1 MNKLLNGKKKGNL
14 SRRIIETNGIVQGVG
29 FRPFVFQIA
38 RRYGLYGWV
47 LNTSGGV
54 LIEVEGEEES
64 LHAFLDDLTMQL
76 PPLAKID
83 TISVIEAEAAGYKDF
98 TIRQSQV
105 QPEGY
110 VSISP
115 DVGTCADCRRE
126 LMDPDDHRYGY
137 PFINC
142 TNCGPRFSIIT
153 DIPYDRQ
160 YTSMQ
165 RFQMCKICAE
175 EYADPQNRRFHAQ
188 PNACAKCGPALSFI
202 GGMPLKAANG
212 DAIKL
217 TVKALQE
224 GKIVAIKGL
233 GGFHLACDAAD
244 DTVVNELR
252 RRKHRY
258 GKAMAVMMKDHTQ
271 AASYCSLSTA
281 EENILQSPRRPI
293 VILKQRPGAKI
304 ARSVTLGLPTL
315 GVMLPYTPLHF
326 LLLESFKKPLVMTSG
341 NISEEPLVSSN
352 EEAYERL
359 SGIADCFLVHN
370 RDIVNKI
377 DDSVTRIINDR
388 EAVIRRA
395 RGYAPEPVMLP
406 EKLPEILGCGPEQKN
421 TFCLTRDEHA
431 FVSQHIGDLDNLPT
445 LEYYE
450 RMIDFYKHI
459 FRITPRIVAHDLHP
473 AYLSTQ
479 YARSLANVQ
488 LFGVQHH
495 HAHIVSCMLEN
506 SITGQVIGIACDGTG
521 FGTDGNLWGG
531 EFMLADYRSFTRLG
545 HFKYVRMPGGEK
557 AIKEPYRMAFG
568 YLYSLFGKDTCSFQK
583 YLDSINDEE
592 LLLMEQQMDRH
603 LNAPLTSSCARL
615 FDAVSALIN
624 LARIVRYEGEAAVR
638 LESIIDEYVTDYY
651 DFNLQELILDPSPI
665 LNGVYNDFSNNVIPS
680 TIAAKFHNSL
690 IIALTEVCREI
701 SSHTGIRKVCLSGG
715 VFQNAYLLQGLVKH
729 LTKARL
735 NVFWQQKIPANDG
748 GISLGQVMIAH
759 YNINRQ

>member
-1 MNKLLNGKKKGNL
+1 MDRLSNANNKDNL
-14 SRRIIETNGIVQGVG
+14 TRRIIETKGIVQGVG

-38 RRYGLYGWV
+38 KRYGLHGWV

-54 LIEVEGEEES
+54 LIEVEGAEES

-83 TISVIEAEAAGYKDF
+83 TISVIEAEAAGYQNFK
-98 TIRQSQV
+98 IRQSHA
-105 QPEGY
+105 QPGEY

-115 DVGTCADCRRE
+115 DVGTCADCQRE
-126 LMDPDDHRYGY
+126 LMDSTDHRYGY

-160 YTSMQ
+160 FTSMKH
-165 RFQMCKICAE
+165 FQMCDTCSQ
-175 EYADPQNRRFHAQ
+175 EYTDPDDRRFHAQ
-188 PNACAKCGPALSFI
+188 PNACAQCGPQLTFM
-202 GGMPLKAANG
+202 GGTPLQVING

-217 TVKALQE
+217 TAQALQE

-233 GGFHLACDAAD
+233 GGFHLACSATDEP
-244 DTVVNELR
+244 TVAELR

-258 GKAMAVMMKDHTQ
+258 GKAMAVMMKDLEQ
-271 AASYCSLSTA
+271 VARYCELSAT
-281 EENILQSPRRPI
+281 EEKLLVSPRRPI
-293 VILKQRPGAKI
+293 VVLNQRQGIKI
-304 ARSVTLGLPTL
+304 ASSVAFGLPTL

-326 LLLESFKKPLVMTSG
+326 LLLDSYREPLVMTSG

-352 EEAYERL
+352 EEAIVKL
-359 SGIADCFLVHN
+359 GVIADCFLIHN

-377 DDSVTRIINDR
+377 DDSVTRIIAGR

-395 RGYAPEPVMLP
+395 RGYAPEPLLLP
-406 EKLPEILGCGPEQKN
+406 EQLPEILGCGPEQKN
-421 TFCLTRDEHA
+421 TFCLTRDYHA

-459 FRITPRIVAHDLHP
+459 FRINPRIVAYDLHP

-479 YARSLANVQ
+479 YAQSIGNAQ
-488 LFGVQHH
+488 LIGVQHH

-506 SITGQVIGIACDGTG
+506 GVTDQVIGVAFDGTG
-521 FGTDGNLWGG
+521 YGTDGNLWGG
-531 EFMLADYRSFTRLG
+531 EFLLADYRSFTRLG

-557 AIKEPYRMAFG
+557 AIKEPYRMAYG
-568 YLYSLFGKDTCSFQK
+568 YLYSLFGKDTRTFQK
-583 YLDSINDEE
+583 YLDTIEDEE
-592 LLLMEQQMDRH
+592 LLIMAQQMDKH
-603 LNAPLTSSCARL
+603 INAPLTSSCARL

-624 LARIVRYEGEAAVR
+624 IARIVRYEGEAAVR
-638 LESIIDEYVTDYY
+638 LESIIDEGVIDFY
-651 DFNLQELILDPSPI
+651 DFDLQGYILDPAP
-665 LNGVYNDFSNNVIPS
+665 LLKGVYNDLANNIVPS
-680 TIAAKFHNSL
+680 TIAAKFHNGL
-690 IIALTEVCREI
+690 IKAISNVCRGI
-701 SSHTGIRKVCLSGG
+701 SNHTGVKKVCLSGG
-715 VFQNAYLLQGLVKH
+715 VFQNAFLLKGLVKR
-729 LTKARL
+729 LTKEGFS
-735 NVFWQQKIPANDG
+735 VFWQQKVPANDG

-759 YNINRQ
+759 YNLSG

>member
-1 MNKLLNGKKKGNL
+1 MDKLANGKKRDNL
-14 SRRIIETNGIVQGVG
+14 SRRIIEIKGIVQGVG

-38 RRYGLYGWV
+38 MRYGLYGWV
-47 LNTSGGV
+47 LNTSSGV
-54 LIEVEGEEES
+54 QIEVEGKENS
-64 LHAFLDDLTMQL
+64 LYGFLDDLTMQL

-83 TISVIEAEAAGYKDF
+83 SITVIEAEAAGYQDF
-98 TIRQSQV
+98 KIRQSQV

-126 LMDPDDHRYGY
+126 LMDPGDHRYGY

-160 YTSMQ
+160 NTSMQ

-188 PNACAKCGPALSFI
+188 PNACAQCGPEITFM
-202 GGMPLKAANG
+202 GGTPLKAVNG

-233 GGFHLACDAAD
+233 GGFHLACDAANEN
-244 DTVVNELR
+244 VVSELR

-258 GKAMAVMMKDHTQ
+258 GKAMAVMMKNLAQ
-271 AASYCSLSTA
+271 VARYCNLLTV
-281 EENILQSPRRPI
+281 EERLLESPRRPI
-293 VILKQRPGAKI
+293 VVLKQRSGTKI
-304 ARSVTLGLPTL
+304 APSVTLGLPTL

-326 LLLESFKKPLVMTSG
+326 LLLESFDEPLVMTSG
-341 NISEEPLVSSN
+341 NISEEPLVCSN
-352 EEAYERL
+352 KEAL
-359 SGIADCFLVHN
+359 QKLGGIADCFLMHN

-377 DDSVTRIINDR
+377 DDSVTRIINNR

-421 TFCLTRDEHA
+421 TFCLTRDYHA
-431 FVSQHIGDLDNLPT
+431 FISQHIGDLDNLPT

-459 FRITPRIVAHDLHP
+459 FRINPRIVAHDLHP

-479 YARSLANVQ
+479 HAKSMGNVQ
-488 LFGVQHH
+488 LISVQHH

-506 SITGQVIGIACDGTG
+506 GITDRVIGIACDGTG

-531 EFMLADYRSFTRLG
+531 EFLLVDYRSFTRLG

-557 AIKEPYRMAFG
+557 AIKEPYRMAYG
-568 YLYSLFGKDTCSFQK
+568 YLYSLFGNDTCSFQK
-583 YLDSINDEE
+583 YLDTIEAEE
-592 LLLMEQQMDRH
+592 LLLMGQQMDRH

-615 FDAVSALIN
+615 FDAVSAIIN
-624 LARIVRYEGEAAVR
+624 ISRIVRYEGEAAVR
-638 LESIIDEYVTDYY
+638 LEGIIDEHVTGHY

-665 LNGVYNDFSNNVIPS
+665 LKGVYSDFSNGVSAS
-680 TIAAKFHNSL
+680 TIAAKFHNTL
-690 IIALTEVCREI
+690 IMALTEVCRKI
-701 SSHTGIRKVCLSGG
+701 SSHTGIKKVCLSGG
-715 VFQNAYLLQGLVKH
+715 VFQNVYLLSGLIKN
-729 LTKARL
+729 LTKAGL
-735 NVFWQQKIPANDG
+735 NVYWQQKIPANDG
-748 GISLGQVMIAH
+748 GISLGQVMIAK
-759 YNINRQ
+759 YNVDI